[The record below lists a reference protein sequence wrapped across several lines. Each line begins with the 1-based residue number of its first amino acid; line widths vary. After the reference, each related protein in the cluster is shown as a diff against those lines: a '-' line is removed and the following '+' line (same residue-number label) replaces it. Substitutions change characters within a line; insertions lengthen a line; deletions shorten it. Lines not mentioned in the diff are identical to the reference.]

1 MKKCPYCAEE
11 IQDEAIV
18 CKHCGRDIPKV
29 VGTTPT
35 ALTPNISTPAN
46 PNPKKSKKKKST
58 LIIVVGVLS
67 LCLISICVFGYVYG
81 QSPQYKASVSETARF
96 AALVLIKT
104 ETPLPTISSTS
115 KPTDTLDPSI
125 TPPTAT
131 RTSTSTH
138 TPTAT
143 KTDTPIPTATAVPTQ
158 VVIKTDACSFLYKYL
173 NMTDPQRHQFEL
185 DHKGQQ
191 VDWTYGIKNVTV
203 FLGMT
208 YIDIEF
214 PCGNSYTSIWLFD
227 VPKTIMDNLNRGQTI
242 HFTGYIDSISWT
254 GGPLVQIK
262 ETQILK

>member
-18 CKHCGRDIPKV
+18 CKHCGRDIPKAAGATSTV
-29 VGTTPT
+29 LP
-35 ALTPNISTPAN
+35 PKISTPVN
-46 PNPKKSKKKKST
+46 PNPKKSNTKKIIL
-58 LIIVVGVLS
+58 LIIGGVV
-67 LCLISICVFGYVYG
+67 LCCLGFSVIGYFYG
-81 QSPQYKASVSETARF
+81 RSPQYKTSVSETAHV
-96 AALVLIKT
+96 ATLSLKKT
-104 ETPLPTISSTS
+104 ETPSLTISMTA

-143 KTDTPIPTATAVPTQ
+143 KTDTPIPTATALPTH

-173 NMTDPQRHQFEL
+173 IMTDPQRHQFEL

-191 VDWTYGIKNVTV
+191 VDWSYGIDNVTV

-208 YIDIEF
+208 YIDIEI

-227 VPKTIMDNLNRGQTI
+227 VPKTITDNLNRGQTI